1 MDKMEHKMHE
11 MKAMK
16 CQLIDA
22 MKAEFSKGMEM
33 VNVDEAGKVIDMI
46 KDLAEAE
53 AKCWEA
59 EYYKTVVE
67 AMDEGE
73 DPRYGYNNRRY
84 ANGRYAPSGRGMV
97 RGFRPFIDQE
107 PYIDAYLH
115 DTDFPEIM
123 RRGNNRM
130 GYGDGEKGMNDNTN
144 GRDGYSDDRRYGQAY
159 NNYRN
164 SRKYYTET
172 HAATEK
178 EAMHRHANEHV
189 MDTIATMRDI
199 WASAEPEQRKKMKQD
214 FQNLL
219 NEMTV

>member
-11 MKAMK
+11 MKEMK
-16 CQLIDA
+16 CSLIDA
-22 MKAEFSKGMEM
+22 MKAEFRKGMDA

-67 AMDEGE
+67 AMEE
-73 DPRYGYNNRRY
+73 EEEPRYGYNNRRY
-84 ANGRYAPSGRGMV
+84 SNGRYAPSGRGMV
-97 RGFRPFIDQE
+97 RGFRPFVDQE
-107 PYIDAYLH
+107 PYIDAYLNDPNFEENMKH
-115 DTDFPEIM
+115 
-123 RRGNNRM
+123 GRM
-130 GYGDGEKGMNDNTN
+130 GYGDRNSMQRMNGN
-144 GRDGYSDDRRYGQAY
+144 GNDREGYNEDRRYGQAY
-159 NNYRN
+159 NNYRT

-189 MDTIATMRDI
+189 MDTIATIRDI
-199 WASAEPEQRKKMKQD
+199 WAGAEPEQKKKMKQD

-219 NEMTV
+219 NEMTI